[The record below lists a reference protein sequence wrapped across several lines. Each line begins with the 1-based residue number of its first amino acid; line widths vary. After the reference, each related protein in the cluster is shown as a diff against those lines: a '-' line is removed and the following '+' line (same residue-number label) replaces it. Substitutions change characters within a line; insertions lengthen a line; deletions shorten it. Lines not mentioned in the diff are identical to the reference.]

1 MRHKQLNST
10 SGKALV
16 KRAKDILGTQ
26 RKVSEV
32 LEGIGTGLHFDSSPQ
47 IWHQFGID
55 DLGFHSDIH
64 YFLEIYLEISLSKK
78 YSL

>member
-16 KRAKDILGTQ
+16 KRKDILGTQ

-32 LEGIGTGLHFDSSPQ
+32 LEGTGTGLHFDSSPQ
-47 IWHQFGID
+47 IWYQFGID
-55 DLGFHSDIH
+55 DLVFHSDTH
-64 YFLEIYLEISLSKK
+64 SFLEIYLEISLSKK